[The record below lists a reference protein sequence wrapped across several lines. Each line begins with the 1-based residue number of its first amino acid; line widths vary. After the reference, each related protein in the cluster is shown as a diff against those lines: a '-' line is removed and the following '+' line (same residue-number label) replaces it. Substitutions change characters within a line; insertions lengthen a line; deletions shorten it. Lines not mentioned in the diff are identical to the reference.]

1 MEETCLLSM
10 RCPVYRRRD
19 SNPGFCSELETLV
32 GDDKG
37 KGASG
42 ETMRPKVPMRCPGAD
57 CSIVALNRGNA
68 RGAKGAGH
76 PRWDPFWVNGQPEE
90 LTGLDGRRQ
99 PSTGGTSRISRETY
113 VRICE
118 RLGVRFP
125 GSTRRPQHGSWHPT
139 TRTLDWST
147 YPLKPHQVAASAPTP
162 YRSTTPANGCLASE
176 ERD

>member
-125 GSTRRPQHGSWHPT
+125 GSTRRPQYRSWHST

-147 YPLKPHQVAASAPTP
+147 YPLKPHHVAACAPTP
-162 YRSTTPANGCLASE
+162 YRSTTPANG
-176 ERD
+176 